1 MALSFSWE
9 ILIGHIT
16 KPRGRKSLLPLFS
29 VTDLAAIP
37 PQSGLCGLP
46 LSVVSLVLLI
56 WASCWDHGL
65 LILRTKRRL
74 IELVR
79 PEAVSVLIRRHL
91 TSLEDLGGAWQN
103 NFLIGLLSRYSI
115 ASEQKLSESMLERQ
129 TRHISVHSA
138 YKQYRRLI
146 WGELQADSHLSY
158 LSLIL
163 ILKSNI
169 LIKGCWGRLRKESII
184 ITKQKT

>member
-16 KPRGRKSLLPLFS
+16 KPWGRKSLLPLFS

-74 IELVR
+74 IELVK

-103 NFLIGLLSRYSI
+103 NFLIGPLSRSLV
-115 ASEQKLSESMLERQ
+115 SELMLEKQ
-129 TRHISVHSA
+129 TRHISVNSA

-158 LSLIL
+158 L
-163 ILKSNI
+163 KVWHTNQ
-169 LIKGCWGRLRKESII
+169 RLFRLSEERAHNNH
-184 ITKQKT
+184 

>member
-1 MALSFSWE
+1 MYPYFLPLVFFFFKGSDLSGGNLSTRLYSARLCRSAGRFLSA
-9 ILIGHIT
+9 T
-16 KPRGRKSLLPLFS
+16 SQNPRGRKSRLPLFS

-74 IELVR
+74 IELVK

-103 NFLIGLLSRYSI
+103 SLSIGLLSRSLV
-115 ASEQKLSESMLERQ
+115 SELMPEKQM
-129 TRHISVHSA
+129 RHISVNSVH
-138 YKQYRRLI
+138 KQYRRSI
-146 WGELQADSHLSY
+146 GGELQADSHLSY
-158 LSLIL
+158 LFLS
-163 ILKSNI
+163 
-169 LIKGCWGRLRKESII
+169 
-184 ITKQKT
+184 